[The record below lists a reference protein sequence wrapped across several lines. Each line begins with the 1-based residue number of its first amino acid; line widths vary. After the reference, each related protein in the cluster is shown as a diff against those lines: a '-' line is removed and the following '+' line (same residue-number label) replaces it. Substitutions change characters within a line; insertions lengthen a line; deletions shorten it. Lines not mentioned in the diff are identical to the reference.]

1 MKKFIFVYTI
11 ENKTFK
17 NYIKGK
23 KNSLNIS
30 YIDLQENQEK
40 YLVLEN
46 EKFSI
51 KVLECELYEKIY
63 TSIRKLKNS
72 DVLKQIY
79 YFLDTDDEKIILD
92 LYNYICR
99 YKSKID
105 FFDLE
110 IDIHFIDESNNEECL
125 RKKLIP

>member
-1 MKKFIFVYTI
+1 MKKFILVYTI

-17 NYIKGK
+17 NFIKGK

-40 YLVLEN
+40 YLVLED
-46 EKFSI
+46 EKFSL

-72 DVLKQIY
+72 EVLKQIY

-92 LYNYICR
+92 LCNYINK
-99 YKSKID
+99 YKSKIN
-105 FFDLE
+105 FSELE
-110 IDIHFIDESNNEECL
+110 IHIHFIDETENAEWLE
-125 RKKLIP
+125 KKLKH